1 MSISDIEDG
10 VLIDILVVP
19 RASRERFGPIHGDR
33 IKVSVTSP
41 PVDGAANQAIVKLI
55 AKTLGIAKA
64 EVEVV
69 TGLSSR
75 RKRVRVQGVRA
86 TSVEDKIQ

>member
-1 MSISDIEDG
+1 MSIRDIQGG
-10 VLIDILVVP
+10 VTIDILVVP
-19 RASRERFGPIHGDR
+19 RASRERFGPVHGDR

-55 AKTLGIAKA
+55 AKRLGVANAAVK
-64 EVEVV
+64 VL

-75 RKRVRVQGVRA
+75 RKRVQVMGVLPDTVGEMVQ
-86 TSVEDKIQ
+86 